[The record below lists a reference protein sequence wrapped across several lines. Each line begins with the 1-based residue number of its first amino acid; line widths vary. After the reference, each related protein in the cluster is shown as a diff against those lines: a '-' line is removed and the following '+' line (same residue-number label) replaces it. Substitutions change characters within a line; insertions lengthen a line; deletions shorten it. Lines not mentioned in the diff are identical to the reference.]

1 MDKHKY
7 DFLIKEAQELVKKR
21 YCKEGHH
28 TVVAAA
34 LLANDGKVYTALNVG
49 TYQPSIST
57 CAEIITIG
65 MALRNNPDLKI
76 EAIACVRDN
85 PPYIISPCGK
95 CREYISD
102 YSNNEAI
109 VVVPDEKDEYALVK
123 VSELLPNKYVK
134 KV

>member
-7 DFLIKEAQELVKKR
+7 DFLIKQAKDLVKDR

-34 LLANDGKVYTALNVG
+34 LLTTEGKVFSSLNVG
-49 TYQPSIST
+49 TNQPSIST
-57 CAEIITIG
+57 CAEIIAIG
-65 MALRNNPDLKI
+65 MALRDSRDFKI

-85 PPYIISPCGK
+85 PPYVISPCGK
-95 CREYISD
+95 CREYIAD
-102 YSNNEAI
+102 YSDDAI
-109 VVVPDEKDEYALVK
+109 VVVPDQENEYDLVPISK
-123 VSELLPNKYVK
+123 LLPNKYVK

>member
-7 DFLIKEAQELVKKR
+7 DFLIKEANDLLRSR
-21 YCKEGHH
+21 YCKDGHH

-34 LLANDGKVYTALNVG
+34 LLTTDGKLYSALNVG

-57 CAEIITIG
+57 CAEIIAIG
-65 MALRNNPDLKI
+65 MALRDNPNFKI

-85 PPYIISPCGK
+85 PAYIISPCGK

-102 YSNNEAI
+102 YSDNAF
-109 VVVPDEKDEYALVK
+109 VVVPNQENDYDLVEI
-123 VSELLPNKYVK
+123 SELLPNKYVK

>member
-7 DFLIKEAQELVKKR
+7 DFLIEEAKRLVKER

-34 LLANDGKVYTALNVG
+34 LLANDGKVYSALNVG

-65 MALRNNPDLKI
+65 MALKENRDLKI

-85 PPYIISPCGK
+85 PPYVISPCGK
-95 CREYISD
+95 CREYIAD
-102 YSNNEAI
+102 YSDDAI
-109 VVVPDEKDEYALVK
+109 VVVPDEKDEYALVH

-134 KV
+134 KI

>member
-7 DFLIKEAQELVKKR
+7 DFLIEEAKKLIQSR

-34 LLANDGKVYTALNVG
+34 LLANNGKVYSALNVG

-65 MALRNNPDLKI
+65 MALKENRDLKI
-76 EAIACVRDN
+76 EAIACVRDD
-85 PPYIISPCGK
+85 PAYIISPCGK
-95 CREYISD
+95 CREYIAD
-102 YSNNEAI
+102 YS
-109 VVVPDEKDEYALVK
+109 DDALVCVPVGAADYEFVP

>member
-7 DFLIKEAQELVKKR
+7 EFLIKEAQNLVKDR
-21 YCKEGHH
+21 YCKDGHH

-34 LLANDGKVYTALNVG
+34 LLANNGKVYSSLNVG

-57 CAEIITIG
+57 CAEIIAIG
-65 MALRNNPDLKI
+65 MGLRDSRDFKI

-95 CREYISD
+95 CREYIAD
-102 YSNNEAI
+102 YSDDAF
-109 VVVPDEKDEYALVK
+109 VVVPDEKDGYDVVR
-123 VSELLPNKYVK
+123 VSTLLPNKYVK